1 MMERWF
7 ALQER
12 GTSTSKELVAGI
24 TTFFTMV
31 YIVIVNPGILSQAGM
46 DFHGVFIATV
56 IASIVG
62 TMIMALGS
70 NYPIAIA
77 PGMGLNAYF
86 AFSVVGGL
94 GMSWQTALGAVFVAG
109 VLFII
114 LSLTSFRYMLLDAI
128 PTSLKHAIT
137 VGIGLF
143 ITFIGLQNAK
153 IIVASPATLLTLGDL
168 KQPMTLLTLIGLVI
182 SLILMAYRVQGYLFI
197 GMIITAVIAWF
208 AGLLH
213 MPEAFVALPSGLST
227 TAFQMDLGSVFS
239 NGLYAVI
246 FTFLLI
252 TLFDTTGTMLGVAE
266 QANLLKDGKFPR
278 SRGALLAD
286 AIGTTTG
293 AVLGTSPTSAY
304 IESSAGVAVGGRT
317 GLTAVTV
324 SVLLGLTLFFSPIVS
339 VLASIPA
346 ITAPS
351 LIIVGFLMISVVR
364 KIDWNDFEVVFPAF
378 LIIVL
383 MPLTY
388 SIATGIGVGFIVYPV
403 LKVVRGKWKDVHPIF
418 YLFAVL
424 FFIQL
429 MFFSH

>member
-1 MMERWF
+1 MERWF
-7 ALQER
+7 ALKER
-12 GTSTSKELVAGI
+12 GTTAGTEVLAGV

-46 DFHGVFIATV
+46 NFHGVFIATV
-56 IASIVG
+56 LASVIA
-62 TMIMALGS
+62 TLIMGLAS
-70 NYPIAIA
+70 NYPIVIA

-86 AFSVVGGL
+86 AFSVTELSGVT
-94 GMSWQTALGAVFVAG
+94 WQIALGAVFVAG
-109 VLFII
+109 ILFIG

-137 VGIGLF
+137 AGIGLF

-153 IIVASPATLLTLGDL
+153 IIVDSPSTLVTLGVL
-168 KQPMTLLTLIGLVI
+168 TEPMTLLTIIGLVV
-182 SLILMAYRVQGYLFI
+182 SLILMSYRVKGYLFI
-197 GMIITAVIAWF
+197 GMLVTAVIAWVT
-208 AGLLH
+208 GMLQL
-213 MPEAFVALPSGLST
+213 PETFIGLPSGLST
-227 TAFQMDLGSVFS
+227 TAMQLDIAGVFS
-239 NGLYAVI
+239 KGLYAVI

-266 QANLLKDGKFPR
+266 QAGLLVNGKFPR

-286 AIGTTTG
+286 AVGTTAG
-293 AVLGTSPTSAY
+293 ALLGTSPTSAY
-304 IESSAGVAVGGRT
+304 VESSAGVAVGGRT
-317 GLTAVTV
+317 GLTAVVV
-324 SVLLGLTLFFSPIVS
+324 SVMLLLTLFFTPIVT

-351 LIIVGFLMISVVR
+351 LIIVGFLMISVVQ
-364 KIDWNDFEVVFPAF
+364 KIDWKEFEVVFPAF

-383 MPLTY
+383 MPMTY

-403 LKVVRGKWKDVHPIF
+403 LMAVRGKWRDVHPIF

-429 MFFSH
+429 AFFGH

>member
-1 MMERWF
+1 METLF
-7 ALQER
+7 KLKER
-12 GTSTSKELVAGI
+12 NTSVGTELLAGL

-46 DFHGVFIATV
+46 DFHGVFVATV
-56 IASIVG
+56 LASIVG
-62 TMIMALGS
+62 TLMMGLAS
-70 NYPIAIA
+70 NYPIVIA

-86 AFSVVGGL
+86 AFSVVAGEGL
-94 GMSWQTALGAVFVAG
+94 SWQVALGAVFVAG
-109 VLFII
+109 ILFIL

-128 PTSLKHAIT
+128 PSSLKHAIT

-143 ITFIGLQNAK
+143 ITFIGLQNSK
-153 IIVASPATLLTLGDL
+153 IIVASPSTLLTLGDL
-168 KQPMTLLTLIGLVI
+168 TAPMTLLTIIGLAI
-182 SLILMAYRVQGYLFI
+182 SLILMSYRVKGYLFI
-197 GMIITAVIAWF
+197 GMIVTAIIAYF
-208 AGLLH
+208 MGLMEL
-213 MPEAFVALPSGLST
+213 PEQVVAMPSGLNA
-227 TAFQMDLGSVFS
+227 TALQMDIGGVFS
-239 NGLYAVI
+239 HGLYAVI

-266 QANLLKDGKFPR
+266 QAGLTKDGKFPR

-286 AIGTTTG
+286 ALGTTAG
-293 AVLGTSPTSAY
+293 AALGTSPTSAY

-324 SVLLGLTLFFSPIVS
+324 SVLLGLTLFFSPVVS
-339 VLASIPA
+339 VLAAIPA

-351 LIIVGFLMISVVR
+351 LIIVGFLMISVVS
-364 KIDWNDFEVVFPAF
+364 KIDWSDFDVVFPAF

-388 SIATGIGVGFIVYPV
+388 SIATGIGVGFIAYPI
-403 LKVVRGKWKDVHPIF
+403 LKAARGKWREVHPIF

-429 MFFSH
+429 AFFGH